1 MARRMFVALYPPQ
14 SVVDELASVL
24 AEVKQVTPAAE
35 AIRWSRPSQWHL
47 TLAFLPKVPD
57 EYLSRIGAAL
67 ALLAETWEAGPPLAV
82 SGAGKFGTATLWWAL
97 RPDPVAERWLSQLG
111 RAVRRGCRGAG
122 AETEDSRWRPH
133 ITIGRVRRDAPAGVT
148 RAWTQALKDV
158 GSAEWS
164 PQELVLVTS
173 VTGPTVEHTVT
184 GRWALSG

>member
-1 MARRMFVALYPPQ
+1 LVRILNVMARRMFVALYPPQ

-24 AEVKQVTPAAE
+24 AEVKQVTPGAE

-97 RPDPVAERWLSQLG
+97 RPDPVAERWLSQWGARFAVVAAARG
-111 RAVRRGCRGAG
+111 RKRRTPGGVRTSRLAASEETRQPVLRGHG
-122 AETEDSRWRPH
+122 P
-133 ITIGRVRRDAPAGVT
+133 RRSKTLDQRNGH
-148 RAWTQALKDV
+148 RRNWCL
-158 GSAEWS
+158 
-164 PQELVLVTS
+164 
-173 VTGPTVEHTVT
+173 
-184 GRWALSG
+184 